1 MIDLSGRNIALIQQ
15 WLSNLDAGTMFVLLI
30 ALFLGAS
37 EVGLRLGRRVSRDSD
52 HAVDLQEL
60 STIQAAVLGLL
71 ALLLGFTFSMAASR
85 FEARKELLRDEVNAI
100 GTTYLRTQL
109 LQEPYKSNAARLLR
123 QYVETRLELQQ
134 VGHVPESLA
143 DINVRTARLQDQLW
157 SEAAGAADR
166 DPRSVMTGLFIQ
178 SLNDMIDMHGK
189 QVAAL
194 RNRIPFP
201 IFMLLC
207 FVAIAALAMTGYGCG
222 VDRNRNFPL
231 TLTMSLVIA
240 SVIWL
245 IVDLHRP
252 TQGLITIDQQ
262 SLMELRESMGA
273 ATR

>member
-1 MIDLSGRNIALIQQ
+1 LIEQ
-15 WLSNLDAGTMFVLLI
+15 WLSGLHEGTMFVLLNV
-30 ALFLGAS
+30 LFLGAS

-109 LQEPYKSNAARLLR
+109 LAEPYKSNASRLLR
-123 QYVETRLELQQ
+123 QYVDTRLELQQ
-134 VGHVPESLA
+134 VGDALDGLA
-143 DINVRTARLQDQLW
+143 GVNARTTRLQNQLW
-157 SEAAGAADR
+157 AEAVAAADR
-166 DPRSVMTGLFIQ
+166 DPRSVPTGLFIQ
-178 SLNDMIDMHGK
+178 ALNDMIDMHGK
-189 QVAAL
+189 QLAAL
-194 RNRIPFP
+194 RNHIPFA
-201 IFMLLC
+201 IFVLLSL
-207 FVAIAALAMTGYGCG
+207 VAIAAMAMTGYGCG

-231 TLTMSLVIA
+231 TLTISLVIA
-240 SVIWL
+240 SVMWL

-252 TQGLITIDQQ
+252 AQGLIAIDQQ
-262 SLMELRESMGA
+262 SLIELRESMGA